1 MAFVNIQETPLEIDL
16 LEKRVAIPENGAV
29 LSFIGQ
35 VRNNSRNREVA
46 YLEYQ
51 VYRPLAL
58 KEMLRIAEEAESK
71 WGCTVAMV
79 HRVGRIELGEASVAI
94 AVGSP
99 HRAEG
104 FDACRFCIDT
114 LKETVP
120 IWKREF
126 CPDGSYWIEGED
138 AIPTSD

>member
-1 MAFVNIQETPLEIDL
+1 MAFVDIMDAPLAIDL
-16 LEKRVAIPENGAV
+16 LEKRVALPQNGAV
-29 LSFIGQ
+29 LTFVGQ
-35 VRNNSRNREVA
+35 VRNNSRNRDVA

-58 KEMLRIAEEAESK
+58 KEMLRIAEEAEVRWS
-71 WGCTVAMV
+71 CTVGML
-79 HRVGRIELGEASVAI
+79 HRVGRIEIGEASVAI

-99 HRAEG
+99 HRGEG
-104 FDACRFCIDT
+104 FEACRFCIDT

-138 AIPTSD
+138 AIPAL